1 MPAIADNFF
10 SCKESP
16 ANFPT
21 GLKLSAVADSPTSV
35 LRIISKIPGPGNY
48 TGPTDF
54 YFDVNENP
62 NTSIHFNGV
71 MYNLTTCLLCT
82 PGVHKVVGEEKACD
96 AELVARFKPSQQ
108 TSDINEHPVIL
119 LCIPVESGISM
130 NDNSK
135 RYFSTLTTGVTAK
148 RPTFGSILHP
158 NSKFITYKGF
168 DFMLRAGNNK
178 LLSCGDV
185 PDAPTNIVRY
195 LVCQN
200 RIGMTVNDYNRFTEQ
215 LAYKPRPPKAND
227 YTPLEQ
233 LVKPPTCINEIPSA
247 RFTTLATLIGQVI
260 VESDDGVS
268 GRAPVRKPNGIPISQ
283 MKCKPLRDG
292 KTRIDMTKGT
302 TKLTDEIAKTDA
314 ILRNEN
320 GDPELVGDS
329 ASHLQPEVIE
339 NVLSVFFGI
348 ILAVVVC
355 AGIAFLVQW
364 GVFSNYLKVIG
375 GAEVPAKASDI
386 KPFKIPSMPKI
397 GFPSIPK
404 LVCPPTE

>member
-62 NTSIHFNGV
+62 TTSIHFNGV
-71 MYNLTTCLLCT
+71 MYNLTTCLLCI
-82 PGVHKVVGEEKACD
+82 PGVHRVFGEEKVCD

-108 TSDINEHPVIL
+108 TSSTNEHPTVL

-178 LLSCGDV
+178 LISCGEV
-185 PDAPTNIVRY
+185 PDAPTNIIRY

-233 LVKPPTCINEIPSA
+233 LVKPPTCMNEIASA
-247 RFTTLATLIGQVI
+247 RFTTLVTLIGNVI

-268 GRAPVRKPNGIPISQ
+268 GGAKPPKPKGIPIDQ

-292 KTRIDMTKGT
+292 KTRVDMTKGT

-314 ILRNEN
+314 ILRDEN
-320 GDPELVGDS
+320 GDPEMPTEP
-329 ASHLQPEVIE
+329 ASSIQPQQVET
-339 NVLSVFFGI
+339 VLSIFFGI
-348 ILAVVVC
+348 ILAVIIC
-355 AGIAFLVQW
+355 AAITFFVQW
-364 GVFSNYLKVIG
+364 GVYPNYLKVVSG
-375 GAEVPAKASDI
+375 GEMPARASDI
-386 KPFKIPSMPKI
+386 KPFKMPTLPKVELPNIPN
-397 GFPSIPK
+397 
-404 LVCPPTE
+404 LVCPRTE